1 MKGRLAIFLTVLVMV
16 VVLVALNAASY
27 VRVEPE
33 QERELAPDRSTLNTG
48 PTGTRAFHDY
58 LKESGLEV
66 SRWGRPLTELGAAAG
81 RTQPS
86 TLVVVGPLRTE
97 LDEAETEALAA
108 WVLGGGRLVVIDRMP
123 APNLLPA
130 SGLWRVM
137 AEIVEM
143 PDLEVR
149 PDDVE
154 AMTRG
159 VPLLAP
165 SQPTPL
171 VRDVEQVT
179 RSRFASR
186 LHVTRAEPVAVAGG
200 GGGGVIVGSRSGGGG
215 GGGVG
220 PGTGGG
226 RAAPRVHT
234 EEPPPPPAPAHTPGG
249 GSAGHKR
256 ADASDEEEEEEDVVA
271 PAPVEHIVEAD
282 RRGGA
287 LLVDYDYGAGRV
299 VVLSDPYVVSNA
311 GINRADNVLLAA
323 NLVGRG
329 PVAFDEY
336 HQGYGSTRNQLFAYF
351 ANTPVMWLFGQ
362 AAVVVLAVV
371 WTRGRRF
378 ARPLPAPGVDRR
390 SKLEF
395 VASMAELQQ
404 RARAYDLAIEN
415 IYSRTRRALA
425 RYAGLQATAT
435 AEQIAQRVA
444 ARSGRDPAHLSA
456 VMRECEEAMAG
467 AKLSARRSVALA
479 RELRTLERDLGIQM
493 RAREVRQAEKSS
505 SQ

>member
-16 VVLVALNAASY
+16 VLLVALNAASY

-33 QERELAPDRSTLNTG
+33 QEKEIAPDRSSLNAG

-58 LKESGLEV
+58 LKESGVEV
-66 SRWGRPLTELGAAAG
+66 SRWGRPLTELGTAVG
-81 RTQPS
+81 RSRPS
-86 TLVVVGPLRTE
+86 TLVVVGPVRTE
-97 LDEAETEALAA
+97 LDDAEAEALAG
-108 WVLGGGRLVVIDRMP
+108 WILDGGRLVVIDRSP
-123 APNLLPA
+123 AQGLLP
-130 SGLWRVM
+130 SPGDWRVT
-137 AEIVEM
+137 AEIVEI
-143 PDLEVR
+143 PDLDVR

-159 VPLLAP
+159 VPMLGP
-165 SQPTPL
+165 SQPTAL
-171 VRDVEQVT
+171 VRDVEQMT

-186 LHVTRAEPVAVAGG
+186 LRVTKAETTVAV
-200 GGGGVIVGSRSGGGG
+200 VGSGG

-220 PGTGGG
+220 PGPGGGGGGG
-226 RAAPRVHT
+226 RAAPSVYPD
-234 EEPPPPPAPAHTPGG
+234 EQQPPPPAPGG
-249 GSAGHKR
+249 GGGAVIYGDR
-256 ADASDEEEEEEDVVA
+256 DEADEEEEDEYVGTA

-287 LLVDYDYGAGRV
+287 LLVDYAYGSGRV

-336 HQGYGSTRNQLFAYF
+336 HQGFGSTRNQLFAYF
-351 ANTPVMWLFGQ
+351 AGTPVIWLFGQ
-362 AAVVVLAVV
+362 AAVVVLAMV

-425 RYAGLQATAT
+425 RYAGLPAAAT

-456 VMRECEEAMAG
+456 VMRECEDAMAG
-467 AKLSARRSVALA
+467 AKPSARRSLALV

-493 RAREVRQAEKSS
+493 RAREVRQAGTR
-505 SQ
+505 